1 MKSNGKLIF
10 GILIGALLFG
20 SIGGYAAS
28 MLSSKDITYAA
39 TNNNFKAGNVSDA
52 LDTLYESVDI
62 TKILPVGSVISY
74 MGVSAPDNYLICD
87 GTTYNISDYP
97 FLADHIKNN
106 FGSYNFFGGDGTTT
120 FAVPDLRGEFLR
132 GSGTNSHADQG
143 SGSDIGVHQ
152 DGTTHVY
159 WGYNKQNDMWVQS
172 STTGT
177 DFYAKNRDLTTK
189 ESRTTGLYWHATG
202 TFSGDGAA
210 YYTSRPTNTSVNF
223 IIKAK

>member
-28 MLSSKDITYAA
+28 MLSSKDITYTS
-39 TNNNFKAGNVSDA
+39 TNSNFKAGNVSDA

-87 GTTYNISDYP
+87 GTTYNITDYP

-132 GSGTNSHADQG
+132 GSGTNSHANQG
-143 SGSDIGVHQ
+143 SGFSVGIHQ
-152 DGTTHVY
+152 DGTTHLGTTLAYGY
-159 WGYNKQNDMWVQS
+159 WLMLSSDGTSTGESPSNVDSNFGASSYSVWAETNKTTT
-172 STTGT
+172 STYQG
-177 DFYAKNRDLTTK
+177 R
-189 ESRTTGLYWHATG
+189 
-202 TFSGDGAA
+202 
-210 YYTSRPTNTSVNF
+210 YTSRPTNTSVNF

>member
-177 DFYAKNRDLTTK
+177 DFYANKRDLTTK